1 MRSRRGGF
9 SALTLIVGLLVA
21 ATTVMV
27 FRFGPYYWD
36 YWQMK
41 EITKSTVRTWKIV
54 GRQAGEDKLVSMIDD
69 KGLAEYIDPA
79 FCDFV
84 DTRSAIRVHC
94 SWEVDVYY
102 PFSESIRTLAFRT
115 EHEEDMDG

>member
-1 MRSRRGGF
+1 MRSRSGGF
-9 SALTLIVGLLVA
+9 KPLTLILVFIIGSA
-21 ATTVMV
+21 ITLV

-41 EITKSTVRTWKIV
+41 EITKTAVRTWKIV
-54 GRQAGEDKLVSMIDD
+54 GRQAGEDKLVTMIDD

-79 FCDFV
+79 FCDFHEAQ
-84 DTRSAIRVHC
+84 RSIRVQC

-102 PFSESIRTLAFRT
+102 PLSENIRTLAFWT